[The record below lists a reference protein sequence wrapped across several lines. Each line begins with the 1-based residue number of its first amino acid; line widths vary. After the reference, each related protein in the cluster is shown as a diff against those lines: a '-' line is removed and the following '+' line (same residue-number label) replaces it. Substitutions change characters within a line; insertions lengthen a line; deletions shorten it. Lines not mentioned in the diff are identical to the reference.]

1 MIATGIPDR
10 VSVPANGPLVTA
22 AAHLGVEEAVLVYA
36 ERPMLGGLVGIHLD
50 PDPAAA
56 TEVTARR
63 DADRMLDRMEAW
75 AGRLTRFSPSSDLVR
90 LNTWPSMRA
99 PVRPTLAAVMD
110 WGREAQGLSD
120 GIIDI
125 ALLDAR
131 LEAEGIGSPPTSS
144 ALASPAARRWSMAR
158 GPRRTDVLRPVG
170 LTFDLDGVA
179 KGWLADRALRRL
191 AAYPSAVVDADG
203 DIAIRLGPGRRM
215 RFGVA
220 DPRTTG
226 AMLVE
231 LELCGPTTGNAAA
244 FGLATSGT
252 SVHRWTVAGRP
263 SHHLIDPRTG
273 RPARTDLVQA
283 TILAGSAREAEAIA
297 KTAVIIG
304 SESALERLDRHGVHA
319 AILLTD
325 QGNVLVTPSTLGW
338 LS

>member
-1 MIATGIPDR
+1 MIAAAIPDQGSLPADGPVAMAAAR
-10 VSVPANGPLVTA
+10 FGVDEAVPVSV
-22 AAHLGVEEAVLVYA
+22 
-36 ERPMLGGLVGIHLD
+36 ERAMLGGLVGIHLY
-50 PDPAAA
+50 PDPAAG
-56 TEVTARR
+56 TEVRAYR
-63 DADRMLDRMEAW
+63 DADRLLDRMEAW
-75 AGRLTRFSPSSDLVR
+75 AARLTRFSPTSDLVR

-99 PVRPTLAAVMD
+99 PIRPTLAAVMD

-120 GIIDI
+120 GIVDI

-131 LEAEGIGSPPTSS
+131 LEAEGIGSPPTSPGP
-144 ALASPAARRWSMAR
+144 ASPASRRWSMAR
-158 GPRRTDVLRPVG
+158 GPRWTDALRPMG

-191 AAYPSAVVDADG
+191 AAHPSAVVDADG

-226 AMLVE
+226 RTLVE
-231 LELCGPTTGNAAA
+231 LELCRAATGIAAD

-252 SVHRWTVAGRP
+252 SVHRWTVDGRP

-297 KTAVIIG
+297 KTAVIVG
-304 SESALERLDRHGVHA
+304 SEAALERLDRRGIHA

-325 QGNVLVTPSTLGW
+325 RGDVLATPSTLGW

>member
-1 MIATGIPDR
+1 MIALTLPDQGPSLQDLASVSAAADLGVDDAAP
-10 VSVPANGPLVTA
+10 VSVHRA
-22 AAHLGVEEAVLVYA
+22 
-36 ERPMLGGLVGIHLD
+36 MLGGHVGIHLY
-50 PDPAAA
+50 PAAPA
-56 TEVTARR
+56 GGEVAARR
-63 DADRMLDRMEAW
+63 DADRVLDRMEAW
-75 AGRLTRFSPSSDLVR
+75 AGTLTRFSPTSDLVR

-99 PVRPTLAAVMD
+99 PVRPTLAAVID
-110 WGREAQGLSD
+110 WGREAQGMSD
-120 GIIDI
+120 GIVDI

-131 LEAEGIGSPPTSS
+131 LEAEGIGSPASPM
-144 ALASPAARRWSMAR
+144 LASPASRRWSMAR
-158 GPRRTDVLRPVG
+158 GPRWNHVLRPIG

-179 KGWLADRALRRL
+179 KGWLADRAVRRL
-191 AAYPSAVVDADG
+191 AAHPSAVVDADG

-226 AMLVE
+226 TTLVGFD
-231 LELCGPTTGNAAA
+231 LCGPLTGSRT

-252 SVHRWTVAGRP
+252 SVHRWTIRGRP

-283 TILAGSAREAEAIA
+283 TVLAGSAREAEAIA
-297 KTAVIIG
+297 KTAVIVG
-304 SESALERLDRHGVHA
+304 SEAALERLDRPGILG

-325 QGNVLVTPSTLGW
+325 RGDVLATPSTMSL

>member
-1 MIATGIPDR
+1 
-10 VSVPANGPLVTA
+10 
-22 AAHLGVEEAVLVYA
+22 
-36 ERPMLGGLVGIHLD
+36 
-50 PDPAAA
+50 
-56 TEVTARR
+56 
-63 DADRMLDRMEAW
+63 
-75 AGRLTRFSPSSDLVR
+75 
-90 LNTWPSMRA
+90 MRA

-120 GIIDI
+120 GIVDI

-131 LEAEGIGSPPTSS
+131 LEAEGIGSTPTSS

-231 LELCGPTTGNAAA
+231 LELCGPTTGIAAA

-304 SESALERLDRHGVHA
+304 SESALEGLDRHGVHA

-325 QGNVLVTPSTLGW
+325 RGELLVTPSTMGW
-338 LS
+338 LA